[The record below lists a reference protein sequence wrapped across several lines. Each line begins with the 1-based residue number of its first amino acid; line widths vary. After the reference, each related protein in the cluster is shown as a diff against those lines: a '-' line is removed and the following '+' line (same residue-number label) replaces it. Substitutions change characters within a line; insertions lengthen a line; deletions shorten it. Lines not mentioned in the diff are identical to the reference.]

1 MPSCVADLGGVGTD
15 VASDKAMSARL
26 HSTTMTSGLSFLIAA
41 KRCEIAELERLALTS
56 VLVKATG
63 RLVHGLQRERGLSN
77 LFLASQGSQWAGER
91 EDQIQQCG
99 LIQSEVRACF
109 DHLDTE
115 TAPRNGHGARL
126 YSRIA
131 YVLQGLDALPQLRAR
146 IAAQQLS
153 PAQATSAY
161 IRLINGL
168 LAVVFEAADGAA
180 DPGISRSLVALF
192 NFMQGKEC
200 AGQER
205 ATGSAQF
212 ASGRADAQAQQQLLH
227 LIESQERCLQVFSEF
242 ASEAVLETWR
252 TARQPESLVCLERL
266 RRVLCTTAAS
276 TPLAPAY
283 SQTWFDCC
291 TTTIDA
297 MKTVEDQMSSELV
310 TLCEQRIASAL
321 VDLAA
326 FEGLNNSP
334 SNTSSAGTSGT
345 PGFFDVAAGD
355 DRALGT
361 PLDGT
366 GHGFGQQVDRSI
378 LELVQEQAHR
388 LQTMSDELDTV
399 RASLNERKLI
409 ERAKGLLMAHR
420 NLSEEAAHK
429 ALRQMAMNQNRRV
442 VDVAEAVLAMA
453 DVLPEPKR

>member
-1 MPSCVADLGGVGTD
+1 MLLRGT
-15 VASDKAMSARL
+15 ALPARL
-26 HSTTMTSGLSFLIAA
+26 ASTTMTSGLSFLIAA

-77 LFLASQGSQWAGER
+77 LYLASQGVQWTSER
-91 EDQIQQCG
+91 EDQIQQNG
-99 LIQSEVRACF
+99 VLQAEVGSCF

-115 TAPRNGHGARL
+115 AAPRNGHGARL

-131 YVLQGLDALPQLRAR
+131 YVLQGLDALPRLRTQ
-146 IAAQQLS
+146 IAARQLS
-153 PAQATSAY
+153 PTQATSAY
-161 IRLINGL
+161 IRLMNGL
-168 LAVVFEAADGAA
+168 LAVVFEAADSAA
-180 DPGISRSLVALF
+180 DPGISRNLVALF

-205 ATGSAQF
+205 ATGSALF

-227 LIESQERCLQVFSEF
+227 LIESQERCLQVFGEF
-242 ASEAVLETWR
+242 ASEAVLATWR
-252 TARQPESLVCLERL
+252 TTRQPEGLVCLERL
-266 RRVLCTTAAS
+266 RRVLCTAAAS
-276 TPLAPAY
+276 TPLAPAL

-291 TTTIDA
+291 TATIDA

-321 VDLAA
+321 VELAA
-326 FEGLNNSP
+326 FEGLSESASGLPNAGP
-334 SNTSSAGTSGT
+334 SAA
-345 PGFFDVAAGD
+345 PGFFDLSAGD
-355 DRALGT
+355 ERALDRS
-361 PLDGT
+361 LESA

-388 LQTMSDELDTV
+388 LQSMSDELDSV